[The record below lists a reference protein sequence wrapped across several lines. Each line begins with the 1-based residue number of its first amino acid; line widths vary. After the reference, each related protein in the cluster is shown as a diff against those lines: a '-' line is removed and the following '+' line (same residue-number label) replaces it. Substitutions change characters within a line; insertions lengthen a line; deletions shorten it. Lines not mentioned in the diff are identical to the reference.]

1 VFKGWLLILADW
13 CSKKLDS
20 YDILLE
26 SHLQFPTLRVSIR
39 EEDFPKQTLYNT
51 AILAP
56 CQPEMIF
63 TLTGLFTQQTLESE
77 KDGILTIV
85 LHVSRIASSSPAPL
99 GKSIYTSFFSIFSGL
114 VLREIALFPFWRIC

>member
-13 CSKKLDS
+13 CSKKLGS
-20 YDILLE
+20 YNILLE

-51 AILAP
+51 AISVS

-85 LHVSRIASSSPAPL
+85 FLT
-99 GKSIYTSFFSIFSGL
+99 GFTEFT
-114 VLREIALFPFWRIC
+114 